1 MHPTFISRRPLAT
14 TLPSEPDEREEFLT
28 PLQQKRR
35 MFLGPIINGGPEG
48 LKLLGRRTLQV
59 IGVIVYPVRLVRE
72 RRDCTISC
80 SCGLPDSPPM
90 QVYTALSWL
99 LHWAWQG
106 TQWLASA
113 AWAMGGRIRARVP
126 FTVFPEPVCNAADVA
141 VNATVNAVNGTF
153 AWLWRE
159 S

>member
-1 MHPTFISRRPLAT
+1 MYPTFTHDVHFAT

-72 RRDCTISC
+72 RRDCTAPS
-80 SCGLPDSPPM
+80 
-90 QVYTALSWL
+90 V
-99 LHWAWQG
+99 
-106 TQWLASA
+106 
-113 AWAMGGRIRARVP
+113 
-126 FTVFPEPVCNAADVA
+126 VA
-141 VNATVNAVNGTF
+141 VADLTLHPSRCTRPCLGCCTGRGREHSGLHPLHGQWEGEFEQEFPSQSSPNQCATPQM
-153 AWLWRE
+153 LL
-159 S
+159 